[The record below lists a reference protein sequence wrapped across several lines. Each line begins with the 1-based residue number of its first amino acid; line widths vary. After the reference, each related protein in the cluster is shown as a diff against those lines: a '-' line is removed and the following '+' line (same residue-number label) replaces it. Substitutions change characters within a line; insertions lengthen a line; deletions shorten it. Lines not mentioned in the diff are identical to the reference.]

1 MAKRYSSNS
10 ERDSLIKFKKE
21 FEKLIKERIEIGEEL
36 YKREVTNSKEWST
49 LCGDK
54 DFWHDF
60 NLELLRASFNRTRNR
75 YYNEYNWSPMY
86 TTASSTP
93 RNRTI
98 DELITKSKSEINDYL
113 TRLKKIFEKI
123 PLMNETNEIKES
135 NSSQKKLTEA
145 TTIQMREEPSINN
158 VFIVHGHNDRMK
170 IEIAR
175 TIEKLG
181 LNPIILHEQANRGHT
196 IIEKFET
203 HSDVSF
209 AIILMTCDD
218 LGRVKTGEED
228 KYRARQNVILEMGYF
243 IGKLGRSKVLPL
255 YEKGVELPSDLYGLL
270 YTPIDDTG
278 NWKFALVKEL
288 RATGHKVDAN
298 EIL

>member
-10 ERDSLIKFKKE
+10 GGEYLIKPKKE

-36 YKREVTNSKEWST
+36 YKREVTSTKEWSK
-49 LCGDK
+49 LCDDK

-60 NLELLRASFNRTRNR
+60 NLELLRASFDRTRNR

-86 TTASSTP
+86 TVASSTP

-98 DELITKSKSEINDYL
+98 DEVIIKSKSEINDYL

-123 PLMNETNEIKES
+123 SLMNETKEIIES
-135 NSSQKKLTEA
+135 KSSQKKSTEA
-145 TTIQMREEPSINN
+145 TTTQIRQGAGTNN
-158 VFIVHGHNDRMK
+158 VFIVHGHDDRMK

-203 HSDVSF
+203 HSNVSF

-218 LGRVKTGEED
+218 LGRVKTSDED
-228 KYRARQNVILEMGYF
+228 KYRARQNVILEMGFF

-270 YTPIDDTG
+270 YTPIDDGG

-288 RATGHKVDAN
+288 RATGYEVDAN
-298 EIL
+298 KIL